1 MASSIACVFVV
12 LAAAWLTGRQRGTE
26 RDVASGRQTQIELLI
41 TPINN
46 LSQPQDIEL
55 GLPAACFRLRAMKP
69 SKALV
74 IKARRVGYRKTQT
87 PAAHYSAI
95 MAYFLLRL
103 SVVFC
108 DSPLKD
114 FNRLLHFRLHC
125 G

>member
-1 MASSIACVFVV
+1 M
-12 LAAAWLTGRQRGTE
+12 
-26 RDVASGRQTQIELLI
+26 RDVVYRGQTQIQLLI

-46 LSQPQDIEL
+46 LSQPQVIEL

-74 IKARRVGYRKTQT
+74 IKMHRVGYRKTQKL
-87 PAAHYSAI
+87 AAHYSAI
-95 MAYFLLRL
+95 MADFLLRL
-103 SVVFC
+103 FVVFC

-114 FNRLLHFRLHC
+114 FNRLLRLNRLHC